1 MDVSSIS
8 RDQMITQNKFGKLSM
23 VFWYIFT
30 FVYVLTL
37 GLRLAYQL
45 NIKMQYQPNIRR
57 ALSSYLYKTL
67 ATNYSTFLQLE
78 TSLLTI
84 LNTQ

>member
-8 RDQMITQNKFGKLSM
+8 RDQMTTQNKFGKLSM

-45 NIKMQYQPNIRR
+45 NIKYQPNIRR